1 MPRDVDEKK
10 TRKALRKLRK
20 AAERAEL
27 EGIELTDWEQ
37 EFIEGVDERLTKYG
51 SAFADLSKG
60 GSEEALSNAQSEIL
74 RQLDKKSRGKST
86 GGFKQRKPLKP
97 KKGITPRKSELRDDL
112 EIDQNP
118 EEKQSEIR
126 SISKPEQSGLRL
138 AVSRSEPEV
147 KKASE
152 LTSAPAPNKADRPA
166 RSPAFRVI
174 DGGKT

>member
-1 MPRDVDEKK
+1 MPRDVDDKK

-97 KKGITPRKSELRDDL
+97 KKGMTPRKSKIPGELQTDRND
-112 EIDQNP
+112 
-118 EEKQSEIR
+118 EEKQSDTQFV
-126 SISKPEQSGLRL
+126 SKPERTVPRL
-138 AVSRSEPEV
+138 AVSRSESEI

-152 LTSAPAPNKADRPA
+152 LPGAPEPTKPERPA
-166 RSPAFRVI
+166 RATAFRVI